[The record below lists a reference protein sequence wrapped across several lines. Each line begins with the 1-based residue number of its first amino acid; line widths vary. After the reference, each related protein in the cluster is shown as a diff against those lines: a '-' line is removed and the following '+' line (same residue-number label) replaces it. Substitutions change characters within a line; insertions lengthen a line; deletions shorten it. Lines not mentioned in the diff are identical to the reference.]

1 MKSMWSESVT
11 ASFILELWH
20 FNQCITGKHSS
31 PLFCGCNRALAVY
44 HCGATV
50 WLLPASHND
59 TSCSIQRWHFRNWA
73 YKRNYLMWPQ
83 YIIAPPRQLAP
94 CTSPTSF
101 ISPMTTEFG
110 YQPEHTLL
118 FACHGISTIQNLFDW
133 LPKSNSPML
142 SIDPWDH
149 WVAIRIVGGIH
160 YGDEPLDSNA
170 SL

>member
-1 MKSMWSESVT
+1 MRSWFMKSMWSESVT

-101 ISPMTTEFG
+101 ISPMTSLR
-110 YQPEHTLL
+110 QSSV
-118 FACHGISTIQNLFDW
+118 IS
-133 LPKSNSPML
+133 L
-142 SIDPWDH
+142 SIRCYSLAMAFRLSRICLTGCLK
-149 WVAIRIVGGIH
+149 AILRC
-160 YGDEPLDSNA
+160 SQ
-170 SL
+170 